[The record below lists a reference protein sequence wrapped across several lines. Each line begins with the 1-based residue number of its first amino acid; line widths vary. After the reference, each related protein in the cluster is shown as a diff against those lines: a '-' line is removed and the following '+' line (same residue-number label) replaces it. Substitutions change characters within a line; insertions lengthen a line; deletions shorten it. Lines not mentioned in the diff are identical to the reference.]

1 MCVSLFLTDNLR
13 AYNDKY
19 FFFNIKK
26 GRKCILIKKLK
37 KNKNKVFHFVC
48 IIIFINNFY

>member
-26 GRKCILIKKLK
+26 EESVL
-37 KNKNKVFHFVC
+37 
-48 IIIFINNFY
+48 